1 MKHILFIFFVTVFAM
16 KAHAQNFANDLYHAY
31 GNYLERSIQT
41 RRFPPDDYL
50 KLMEQFVQSGLLSKE
65 NLGRSVSG
73 RELNLYRWGRGETR
87 IFLWSQ
93 MHGDEA
99 TASLALLDI
108 FHFLADTHSFRHDR
122 QIMHDAV
129 SLYILP
135 LVNPDGADDFTR
147 RNSIAID
154 LNRDALRLTTPEA
167 RILMETYLR
176 LKPHYAF
183 NLHDQQP
190 RYSAGNSHKVAAISF
205 LAPAPD
211 QEKTITPNRLLAM
224 KVISGMTEVLN
235 KIIPGHTAKY
245 DDTFEPR
252 AFGDNF
258 QKLGG
263 ATILIESG
271 GWPGDPE
278 KQFIRKL
285 NFIIMLE
292 AFHRISRGGVEL
304 LSTELYEALP
314 FNDTR
319 LFDVI
324 YRNCSYLVDGQRFT
338 VDIAVNRYES
348 VQPDGKLMGYSEVEE
363 IGDLSVFYGMEEYDF
378 SGYEITAGS
387 LPEKLYSIQ
396 ELTPEV
402 VSGLHKQGFHTVR
415 TNARKLGGNF
425 SKLGVNL
432 ILNSERELPDR
443 LMLNRNAS
451 FVVRKDSK
459 PIYLVINGY
468 LLYPSTGAGF
478 VRNGTIIK

>member
-1 MKHILFIFFVTVFAM
+1 MKKILFIFFITVFAM

-31 GNYLERSIQT
+31 GNYLERSILT
-41 RRFPPDDYL
+41 RRFPPEDYI

-65 NLGRSVSG
+65 KLGSSVSG
-73 RELNLYRWGRGETR
+73 RELNLYRWGKGETR

-93 MHGDEA
+93 MHGDES

-108 FHFLADTHSFRHDR
+108 FHFLADTHSFKQEKHL
-122 QIMHDAV
+122 MHDAV

-135 LVNPDGADDFTR
+135 LVNPDGAEAFTR

-211 QEKTITPNRLLAM
+211 QEKTITPNRLQAM

-285 NFIIMLE
+285 NFLIMLD
-292 AFHRISRGGVEL
+292 AFYRISRGGVEL
-304 LSTELYEALP
+304 YSTELYDSLP

-324 YRNCSYLVDGQRFT
+324 FRNCTYLADGQRFT
-338 VDIAVNRYES
+338 VDVAINRNES
-348 VQPDGKLMGYSEVEE
+348 VQPDGKLAGYSEVEE
-363 IGDLSVFYGMEEYDF
+363 IGDLSVFYGSEEYDLT
-378 SGYEITAGS
+378 GYEIMTGS
-387 LPEKLYSIQ
+387 VPERQYSLS

-402 VSGLHKQGFHTVR
+402 VADLHRKGFHTVR
-415 TNARKLGGNF
+415 TKAGKIGGNF
-425 SKLGVNL
+425 SKFEVNL
-432 ILNSERELPDR
+432 LLNSEREHPDR
-443 LMLNRNAS
+443 LLLNRNAS
-451 FVVRKDSK
+451 FVIRRDSK

-468 LLYPSTGAGF
+468 LLYPLTGAGF

>member
-1 MKHILFIFFVTVFAM
+1 MKQIILLFFITVLVM
-16 KAHAQNFANDLYHAY
+16 KSHAQNFAGDLYHAY
-31 GNYLERSIQT
+31 GNFLERSMVT
-41 RRFPPDDYL
+41 RRFPPEDYL
-50 KLMEQFVQSGLLSKE
+50 KLMERHVQNGLLSKE
-65 NLGRSVSG
+65 QLGSSVNGS
-73 RELNLYRWGRGETR
+73 ELNLYRWGKGETR

-93 MHGDEA
+93 MHGDES

-108 FHFLADTHSFRHDR
+108 CNLLADTGAFKNEKSL
-122 QIMHDAV
+122 MHQEV
-129 SLYILP
+129 TLYILP
-135 LVNPDGADDFTR
+135 MVNPDGAEPFTR
-147 RNSIAID
+147 RNSIHID
-154 LNRDALRLTTPEA
+154 LNRDARRLTTPEA
-167 RILMETYLR
+167 RILMETYIR

-190 RYSAGNSHKVAAISF
+190 RYSAGNSHNVAAISF

-211 QEKTITPNRLLAM
+211 QEKTITPNRLQAM
-224 KVISGMTEVLN
+224 KVISAMTEVLN

-285 NFIIMLE
+285 NFLIMLD
-292 AFHRISRGGVEL
+292 AFYRISKGGIEL
-304 LSTELYEALP
+304 LSTELYDLLP

-319 LFDVI
+319 LYDIIF
-324 YRNCSYLVDGQRFT
+324 RNCTYLVNNQRYT
-338 VDIAVNRYES
+338 VDVAVNRYES
-348 VQPDGKLMGYSEVEE
+348 VQPDGKLAGYAEVEE
-363 IGDLSVFYGMEEYDF
+363 IGDLSVFYGMEEYDL
-378 SGYEITAGS
+378 SGYEIHTGS
-387 LPEKLYSIQ
+387 VPEKQFSLS
-396 ELTPEV
+396 ELTPQMVQSLRE
-402 VSGLHKQGFHTVR
+402 QGFHSVR
-415 TNARKLGGNF
+415 TKAHKIGGNF
-425 SKLGVNL
+425 SKFGINL
-432 ILNSERELPDR
+432 ILNSEHAHPDR

-451 FVVRKDSK
+451 FVIRKDAK

-468 LLYPSTGAGF
+468 LHYPSTGAGF